1 MINLLQILLLF
12 ILSLGKKTMGVLIKI
27 GKTLTLCGCIAMIT
41 PSLGQELSP
50 EQQEVWQFIEN
61 CQDAI
66 AAEDDQA
73 FDCFHDE
80 FIGWF
85 YPDLLPRTAEAQREF
100 MAIQFDTTEIPAAHV
115 TPIAVQVYGDFAIA
129 HYFVRYVIR
138 SQDGTDTEARDRF
151 TDVLIKENGN
161 WKWISDHGGPIS
173 IIPN

>member
-1 MINLLQILLLF
+1 MN
-12 ILSLGKKTMGVLIKI
+12 VVIKI
-27 GKTLTLCGCIAMIT
+27 ASALTLFGCFTLIPT
-41 PSLGQELSP
+41 VLSQELSP

-66 AAEDDQA
+66 AAEDEEA

-85 YPDLLPRTAEAQREF
+85 YPDLLPRTAEAQRSF
-100 MAIQFDTTEIPAAHV
+100 MAIQFDTTEIPASHV

-138 SQDGTDTEARDRF
+138 SQDGSDAEARDRY

-161 WKWISDHGGPIS
+161 WKWISDHGGPITVT
-173 IIPN
+173 PP

>member
-1 MINLLQILLLF
+1 MN
-12 ILSLGKKTMGVLIKI
+12 VVIKI
-27 GKTLTLCGCIAMIT
+27 AWALTLSGCFTLIPT
-41 PSLGQELSP
+41 VLSQELSP

-66 AAEDDQA
+66 AAEDEEA

-85 YPDLLPRTAEAQREF
+85 YPDLLPRTAEAQRSF
-100 MAIQFDTTEIPAAHV
+100 MAIQFDTTEIPAAYV

-138 SQDGTDTEARDRF
+138 SQDGSDAEARDRY

-161 WKWISDHGGPIS
+161 WKWISDHGGPITVT
-173 IIPN
+173 PP

>member
-1 MINLLQILLLF
+1 
-12 ILSLGKKTMGVLIKI
+12 MGVLIKI

-100 MAIQFDTTEIPAAHV
+100 MAIQFDTTEIPATYA
-115 TPIAVQVYGDFAIA
+115 TPIAVQVYGNFAIA

>member
-1 MINLLQILLLF
+1 MN
-12 ILSLGKKTMGVLIKI
+12 VVIKI
-27 GKTLTLCGCIAMIT
+27 AWALTLFGCFTLIPT
-41 PSLGQELSP
+41 VLSQELSP

-66 AAEDDQA
+66 AAEDEEA

-85 YPDLLPRTAEAQREF
+85 YPDLLPRTAEAQRSF
-100 MAIQFDTTEIPAAHV
+100 MAIQFDTTEIPAAYV

-138 SQDGTDTEARDRF
+138 SQDGSDAEARDRY

-161 WKWISDHGGPIS
+161 WKWISDHGGPIT
-173 IIPN
+173 ITPP

>member
-1 MINLLQILLLF
+1 MD
-12 ILSLGKKTMGVLIKI
+12 
-27 GKTLTLCGCIAMIT
+27 TLTKTSRAIALFGCITVIIPA
-41 PSLGQELSP
+41 LGQELSA

-66 AAEDDQA
+66 AAEDEEA

-85 YPDLLPRTAEAQREF
+85 YPDLLPRTAEAQRSF

-138 SQDGTDTEARDRF
+138 SQDGSDAEARDRY

-161 WKWISDHGGPIS
+161 WKWISDHGGPITVT
-173 IIPN
+173 PP

>member
-1 MINLLQILLLF
+1 MNVI
-12 ILSLGKKTMGVLIKI
+12 IKI
-27 GKTLTLCGCIAMIT
+27 AWALTLTLFGCFTLIPT
-41 PSLGQELSP
+41 VLSQELSP

-61 CQDAI
+61 CHEAI
-66 AAEDDQA
+66 ATEDEKA

-85 YPDLLPRTAEAQREF
+85 YPDLLPRTAEAQRSF
-100 MAIQFDTTEIPAAHV
+100 MAIQFDTTEIVAAHV

-138 SQDGTDTEARDRF
+138 SQDGSDAEARDRF

-161 WKWISDHGGPIS
+161 WKWISDHGGPITVTS
-173 IIPN
+173 P

>member
-1 MINLLQILLLF
+1 MN
-12 ILSLGKKTMGVLIKI
+12 VVIKI
-27 GKTLTLCGCIAMIT
+27 ASALTLIGCFTLIPAVL
-41 PSLGQELSP
+41 SQELSP

-100 MAIQFDTTEIPAAHV
+100 MAIQFDTTEIPAAYV

-173 IIPN
+173 VIPN